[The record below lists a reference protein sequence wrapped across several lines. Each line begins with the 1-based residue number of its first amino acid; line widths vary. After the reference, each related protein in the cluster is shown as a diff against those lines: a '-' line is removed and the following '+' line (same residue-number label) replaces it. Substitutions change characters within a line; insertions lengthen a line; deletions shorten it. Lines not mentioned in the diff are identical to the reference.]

1 MGLRMST
8 SRLKY
13 VILPYEGSVEKLVDV
28 RKTIPQGN
36 VKGNFSKIV
45 YIFNGNWA
53 DALVGF
59 IIRHMGHDCD
69 VLYWHAGS
77 G

>member
-1 MGLRMST
+1 MSKQGILDKVMSKAI
-8 SRLKY
+8 SR
-13 VILPYEGSVEKLVDV
+13 KL
-28 RKTIPQGN
+28 
-36 VKGNFSKIV
+36 F